1 MFSFKSLWLISFKIC
16 HSLSSWVVRETFC
29 ELWYKGDGKCGP
41 VSDITYPFLNPAKD
55 IMWANAHSET

>member
-1 MFSFKSLWLISFKIC
+1 MTYFFQIC

-41 VSDITYPFLNPAKD
+41 VSDITHPFLNPAKD